1 MPLDPANEERVERVE
16 RSARTG
22 GARSGDTPPGTDL
35 ADEQILEDAIAAPP
49 PPAADTNGGD
59 EKNIES
65 GKPGH

>member
-1 MPLDPANEERVERVE
+1 MPRDPANEERVE

-22 GARSGDTPPGTDL
+22 GARSADTPPGTDL

-65 GKPGH
+65 GKPGN